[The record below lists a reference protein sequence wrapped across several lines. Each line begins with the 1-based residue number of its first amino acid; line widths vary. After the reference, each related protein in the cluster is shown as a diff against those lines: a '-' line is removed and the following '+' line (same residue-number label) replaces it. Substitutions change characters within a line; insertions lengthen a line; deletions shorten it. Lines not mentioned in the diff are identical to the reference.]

1 MNYKEEALKMIEE
14 GRVVFPLRDIDGN
27 ITGVIGKL
35 LFKKDLSVPTYVK
48 RGKGFCG
55 NFETQRNEIIITES
69 IRNVLIAL
77 AYKYDNF
84 ICADK
89 DDFTD
94 DVLKKLAKRNKKI
107 ILFLDNDEL
116 GQRNAKALRTKM
128 EKYGIDVY
136 TFQSTNGI
144 TDMSEYL
151 RKVYNSIEDIIEVS
165 NNIFYTGHFSIAGD
179 RLPREHREEN
189 DYDDEV
195 LPRLSE
201 RDKRVT
207 KGIIDGYV
215 TNIGTKITIHIK
227 PEFNTEGNIER
238 IKKDFG
244 LTENNKR
251 VSEIIVEEVDRIIL

>member
-35 LFKKDLSVPTYVK
+35 LFKKDPSVPTYVK

-55 NFETQRNEIIITES
+55 NFETQRNEIIVTES

-116 GQRNAKALRTKM
+116 GQRNAKVLRTKM
-128 EKYGIDVY
+128 EKYGMDV
-136 TFQSTNGI
+136 
-144 TDMSEYL
+144 DCYL
-151 RKVYNSIEDIIEVS
+151 PEDTADLMDFLDNRS
-165 NNIFYTGHFSIAGD
+165 AG
-179 RLPREHREEN
+179 
-189 DYDDEV
+189 
-195 LPRLSE
+195 
-201 RDKRVT
+201 
-207 KGIIDGYV
+207 
-215 TNIGTKITIHIK
+215 
-227 PEFNTEGNIER
+227 
-238 IKKDFG
+238 
-244 LTENNKR
+244 
-251 VSEIIVEEVDRIIL
+251 

>member
-35 LFKKDLSVPTYVK
+35 LFKKDPSVPTYVR

-55 NFETQRNEIIITES
+55 NFETQRNEIIVTES

-89 DDFTD
+89 DDFTN
-94 DVLKKLAKRNKKI
+94 DVLKKLAKRNIKI

-128 EKYGIDVY
+128 EKYGIDVDCY
-136 TFQSTNGI
+136 
-144 TDMSEYL
+144 
-151 RKVYNSIEDIIEVS
+151 
-165 NNIFYTGHFSIAGD
+165 
-179 RLPREHREEN
+179 
-189 DYDDEV
+189 
-195 LPRLSE
+195 LSE
-201 RDKRVT
+201 DT
-207 KGIIDGYV
+207 PDLIDFLANRSAG
-215 TNIGTKITIHIK
+215 
-227 PEFNTEGNIER
+227 
-238 IKKDFG
+238 
-244 LTENNKR
+244 
-251 VSEIIVEEVDRIIL
+251 